1 MAVLALATAALLGLL
16 LVNRFQL
23 RRQLA
28 SYNDLSQ
35 QYSALSEAHE
45 EQKASYSELTQQYSA
60 LSEAHEEQ
68 KALYSELTRQYS
80 ALSEAHD
87 VLKERCTALEQ
98 TVRDAQNRAESAE
111 RELEA
116 LRRSP
121 EPTPAP
127 TPTPTPTQTPA
138 PTPTLV
144 PAEQPGMSDA
154 AQSAKENE

>member
-1 MAVLALATAALLGLL
+1 MAVLALVIAALLGLM

-45 EQKASYSELTQQYSA
+45 EQKASYSELT
-60 LSEAHEEQ
+60 
-68 KALYSELTRQYS
+68 RQYS

-98 TVRDAQNRAESAE
+98 TVRDAQDRAESAE

-121 EPTPAP
+121 
-127 TPTPTPTQTPA
+127 TPTPTLTPE
-138 PTPTLV
+138 PTPTTTTTPTPTTTLE
-144 PAEQPGMSDA
+144 PAQQPGTSVA

>member
-1 MAVLALATAALLGLL
+1 MAVLALVIAALLGLM

-45 EQKASYSELTQQYSA
+45 EQKASYSELT
-60 LSEAHEEQ
+60 
-68 KALYSELTRQYS
+68 RQYG

-87 VLKERCTALEQ
+87 VLKERCDALEQ
-98 TVRDAQNRAESAE
+98 EVRDAQDRAESAE

-121 EPTPAP
+121 EPTP

-144 PAEQPGMSDA
+144 PAGQPGTSVA
-154 AQSAKENE
+154 VQGNPENE

>member
-1 MAVLALATAALLGLL
+1 MAVLALVTAALLGLL

-28 SYNDLSQ
+28 SYNALSQ
-35 QYSALSEAHE
+35 QYSALSGAHD
-45 EQKASYSELTQQYSA
+45 EQKAS
-60 LSEAHEEQ
+60 
-68 KALYSELTRQYS
+68 YSELTRQYS

-98 TVRDAQNRAESAE
+98 TVRDAQDRAESAE

-121 EPTPAP
+121 TPTPTPTPEPTPTTTT

-144 PAEQPGMSDA
+144 PAEQPGTSDA

>member
-1 MAVLALATAALLGLL
+1 MAVLALVIAALLGLL
-16 LVNRFQL
+16 LVNRFEL

-45 EQKASYSELTQQYSA
+45 EQKASYSELT
-60 LSEAHEEQ
+60 
-68 KALYSELTRQYS
+68 RQYS

-87 VLKERCTALEQ
+87 VLKERCDALEQ
-98 TVRDAQNRAESAE
+98 TVRDAQDRAENAK

-138 PTPTLV
+138 PAPTLE
-144 PAEQPGMSDA
+144 PTEQPGTSA
-154 AQSAKENE
+154 AVQGNPENE

>member
-1 MAVLALATAALLGLL
+1 MAVLALVITALLGLM

-45 EQKASYSELTQQYSA
+45 EQKASYSELT
-60 LSEAHEEQ
+60 
-68 KALYSELTRQYS
+68 RQYS

-87 VLKERCTALEQ
+87 VLKERCDALEQ
-98 TVRDAQNRAESAE
+98 EVRDEQGRAESAE

-121 EPTPAP
+121 TPTPTPTPEPTPTTTTTP

-144 PAEQPGMSDA
+144 PAEQPGTSVA
-154 AQSAKENE
+154 VQGNPENE

>member
-1 MAVLALATAALLGLL
+1 MAVLALVIAALLGLL

-45 EQKASYSELTQQYSA
+45 EQKASYSELT
-60 LSEAHEEQ
+60 
-68 KALYSELTRQYS
+68 RQYS

-98 TVRDAQNRAESAE
+98 TVRDAQGRAESAK

-138 PTPTLV
+138 PAPTQTPAPAPTLE
-144 PAEQPGMSDA
+144 PTEQPGTSA
-154 AQSAKENE
+154 AVQGNPENE

>member
-1 MAVLALATAALLGLL
+1 MAVLALVTAALLGLL

-35 QYSALSEAHE
+35 QYSALSEAH
-45 EQKASYSELTQQYSA
+45 
-60 LSEAHEEQ
+60 
-68 KALYSELTRQYS
+68 
-80 ALSEAHD
+80 D

-98 TVRDAQNRAESAE
+98 TVRDAQDRAESAE
-111 RELEA
+111 RVLEA

-127 TPTPTPTQTPA
+127 TPTPTPT
-138 PTPTLV
+138 LV

-154 AQSAKENE
+154 AQSAKGNE

>member
-1 MAVLALATAALLGLL
+1 MAVLALVIAALLGLM

-23 RRQLA
+23 QRQLA

-45 EQKASYSELTQQYSA
+45 EQKASYSELT
-60 LSEAHEEQ
+60 
-68 KALYSELTRQYS
+68 RQYS

-87 VLKERCTALEQ
+87 VLKESCTALEQ
-98 TVRDAQNRAESAE
+98 TVRDAQDRAESAE

-144 PAEQPGMSDA
+144 PAEQPGTSVA
-154 AQSAKENE
+154 AQGNPENE